1 MATVDSPNVITQ
13 AGKYNLNKVRIISYR
28 KNDAEGV
35 NYEMDIKPITLTI
48 ELTEDIFTGFI
59 NGRIAVKDSQ
69 DVRSVLPITG
79 LERLELSFN
88 TPGMPGYHAVRD
100 EGHPYYIYKIDGA
113 KQDPT
118 NPRAQFY
125 IIHFCSSEMYF
136 NSFNRLSRAYT
147 GPIEEG
153 VQNILHSKE
162 GLRSDKK
169 FVFEPTRSNTKYVIP
184 NLKPFDAIKLMSRDA
199 ISSNYENAGY
209 LFYETGQTFAYR
221 SVESMLGL
229 GGSIA
234 RPAVLKYNYQIAN
247 LSKTDVQ
254 NDLTSVK
261 RYEFKRPVD
270 LLFNLNEGMFA
281 SKLIKND
288 LYNKTITEHN
298 FDYLSNFGKHF
309 HTEHENGDKA
319 KFKGVLPISKFSDT
333 NKDLSEQYMAK
344 LLSVTDTSNVHT
356 GYSFPDPTITYQ
368 NRISQRLQ
376 MRNVNLNLQVY
387 GNTLLHAG
395 DVITFDMPL
404 LRPLADPKARS
415 KPNPYWSGRYLVMA
429 VKHIISQEDEQH
441 LMNLRCMKDA
451 VRIEFDAET
460 EQSMITDRT
469 YKQKLTNLY
478 DLDELL
484 IQDDLLQGL

>member
-1 MATVDSPNVITQ
+1 MATVDSPNVIPKV
-13 AGKYNLNKVRIISYR
+13 GKYNLTKVRIISYR
-28 KNDAEGV
+28 KNDEEGV
-35 NYEMDIKPITLTI
+35 MYEMDIKPIVETI

-59 NGRIAVKDSQ
+59 SGSVTVKDSQ

-113 KQDPT
+113 RQDPT
-118 NPRAQFY
+118 NPRAQHY
-125 IIHFCSSEMYF
+125 IIHFCSGEMYY

-147 GPIEEG
+147 GPIEQG
-153 VQNILHSKE
+153 VQDILHSKD
-162 GLRSDKK
+162 GLNSNKK
-169 FVFEPTRSNTKYVIP
+169 LVFEPTRSNTKYVIP

-199 ISSNYENAGY
+199 ISSSYENAGY
-209 LFYETGQTFAYR
+209 LFYETGQTFAFR

-234 RPAVLKYNYQIAN
+234 RPSVFKYNYQITQ
-247 LSKTDVQ
+247 LSNNDVQ
-254 NDLTSVK
+254 NDLKNVK
-261 RYEFKRPVD
+261 RYEFRRPVD
-270 LLFNLNEGMFA
+270 ILYNLNEGMFA
-281 SKLIKND
+281 SKMITND
-288 LYNKTITEHN
+288 LYNKTINEYDY
-298 FDYLSNFGKHF
+298 DYLSNFSKHY
-309 HTEHENGDKA
+309 HTEHDTGDKS
-319 KFKGVLPISKFSDT
+319 KFKGVLPISKFENT
-333 NKDLSEQYMAK
+333 GKDLSQQSMAK
-344 LLSVTDTSNVHT
+344 LLSVTDTSNIHT
-356 GYSFPDPTITYQ
+356 GYSFPDPSVTYQ

-376 MRNVNLNLQVY
+376 MRNINLNLQVY

>member
-1 MATVDSPNVITQ
+1 
-13 AGKYNLNKVRIISYR
+13 
-28 KNDAEGV
+28 
-35 NYEMDIKPITLTI
+35 
-48 ELTEDIFTGFI
+48 
-59 NGRIAVKDSQ
+59 
-69 DVRSVLPITG
+69 
-79 LERLELSFN
+79 
-88 TPGMPGYHAVRD
+88 
-100 EGHPYYIYKIDGA
+100 
-113 KQDPT
+113 
-118 NPRAQFY
+118 
-125 IIHFCSSEMYF
+125 MYF

-234 RPAVLKYNYQIAN
+234 RPAVLKYNYQIAS

-288 LYNKTITEHN
+288 LYNKTITEHDY
-298 FDYLSNFGKHF
+298 DYLSSFSKHF

-404 LRPLADPKARS
+404 LRPLADFKARS

-469 YKQKLTNLY
+469 YRQKLTNLY